1 MKAVKR
7 IIAWICISLGMQI
20 AVLYYVDNY
29 LFSTENVSS
38 KIVSTKVEDD
48 KGHKKSNINIEIPEY
63 AQNKSVSCDGQ
74 YLAYVENDRLKIVD
88 TYTGDEENIE
98 LQEGLHMSYYKWAPD
113 RNILLM
119 AAKKRSEDK
128 SKFIFYSYDA
138 EKGEKTK
145 LQTKDEKE
153 TSFTASR
160 ETEVQDIELSPFT
173 NMIYIKSGVKDGKSN
188 IHKINIM
195 QKIDKVESEISMI
208 GDMKI
213 IPNDDSIAYEA
224 TNKHKVYVTGKS
236 TSLNINGVDKLSLI
250 DVDDNDVVYLGEVE
264 NSLTSEG
271 IKVKNIYCGIREKS
285 LDNPKNKD
293 DNILKSKKGKSKKSK
308 VHTNVSYKW
317 NRIVLDKSI
326 DKKDIY
332 VSRNGKVYV
341 NDNLRGVVTE
351 LTSKEEVKYKGIFLQ
366 MYDGGIAS
374 ISEGKLVE
382 TPLK

>member
-20 AVLYYVDNY
+20 AVLYYVDKY

-38 KIVSTKVEDD
+38 KIVSTKVEDN
-48 KGHKKSNINIEIPEY
+48 KGHKKSNISIEIPEY
-63 AQNKSVSCDGQ
+63 AENKSVSCDGQ
-74 YLAYVENDRLKIVD
+74 YLSYIENDRLKIVD
-88 TYTGDEENIE
+88 TCTGDEENIE
-98 LQEGLHMSYYKWAPD
+98 LKDGLHMSYYKWAPD

-138 EKGEKTK
+138 DKGEKTK

-160 ETEVQDIELSPFT
+160 EAEVQDIELSPFT
-173 NMIYIKSGVKDGKSN
+173 NMIYIKSGVKGGKNN

-208 GDMKI
+208 GDIKI

-224 TNKHKVYVTGKS
+224 TNKHKVYITGKS
-236 TSLNINGVDKLSLI
+236 DSLNIDGVDKLCLI
-250 DVDDNDVVYLGEVE
+250 DVDDNDVVYLGEIE
-264 NSLTSEG
+264 NSLVLEG
-271 IKVKNIYCGIREKS
+271 TKVKNIYCGIREKS
-285 LDNPKNKD
+285 LDKPKND
-293 DNILKSKKGKSKKSK
+293 DNILKSKKGKCKKSK
-308 VHTNVSYKW
+308 VDTNVCYKW
-317 NRIVLDKSI
+317 NRITLDRAV

-351 LTSKEEVKYKGIFLQ
+351 LTSKEEFKYKGIFLQ

-374 ISEGKLVE
+374 ISEGKLVDI
-382 TPLK
+382 PLK